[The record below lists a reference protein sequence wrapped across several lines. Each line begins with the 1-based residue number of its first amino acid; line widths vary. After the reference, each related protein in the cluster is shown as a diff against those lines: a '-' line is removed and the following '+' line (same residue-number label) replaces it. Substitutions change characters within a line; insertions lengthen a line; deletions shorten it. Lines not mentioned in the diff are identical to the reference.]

1 MISTIL
7 IIGCLIK
14 GHKDDFDAGAVL
26 TVISVDAHI
35 LYFAD
40 KFLF

>member
-1 MISTIL
+1 MLTTIL
-7 IIGCLIK
+7 IIFSLIK
-14 GHKDDFDAGAVL
+14 GRERDFDAGAVL
-26 TVISVDAHI
+26 ILISVDAHI